1 MPTNDKSEGDS
12 RFRIALAKAVTT
24 WALVAILAIATLI
37 IVIAGV
43 KIWCSMVDREEEQST
58 AADADAD
65 AR

>member
-1 MPTNDKSEGDS
+1 VVQSEKKNDDG
-12 RFRIALAKAVTT
+12 
-24 WALVAILAIATLI
+24 